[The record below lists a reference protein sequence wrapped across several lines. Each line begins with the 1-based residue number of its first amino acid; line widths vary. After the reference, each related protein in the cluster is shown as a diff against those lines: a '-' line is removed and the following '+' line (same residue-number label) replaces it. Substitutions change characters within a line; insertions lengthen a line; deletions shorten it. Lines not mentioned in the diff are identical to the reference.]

1 MPVESWICVSGGI
14 KVNQTDAIADLERMR
29 SNLDQIDDQLLRTV
43 RDRINLVVR
52 IGKHKSDNDI
62 PVMQH
67 ARVSA
72 VHDRVAAF
80 AADNGLDGDFLRRLY
95 ELLIDEA
102 CRLEDEVV
110 GNATNGQQSSPLS

>member
-1 MPVESWICVSGGI
+1 
-14 KVNQTDAIADLERMR
+14 MR
-29 SNLDQIDDQLLRTV
+29 SNLDQIDDLLLRTV

-52 IGKHKSDNDI
+52 IGQHKSDNDI

-72 VHDRVAAF
+72 VHERVAAF
-80 AADNGLDGDFLRRLY
+80 AAANGLNSDFLRSLY

-110 GNATNGQQSSPLS
+110 GNGATGNQSAPLS